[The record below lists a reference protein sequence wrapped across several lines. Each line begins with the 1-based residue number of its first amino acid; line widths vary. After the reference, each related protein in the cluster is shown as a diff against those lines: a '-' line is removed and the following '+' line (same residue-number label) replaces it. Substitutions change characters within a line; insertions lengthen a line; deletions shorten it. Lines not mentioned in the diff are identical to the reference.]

1 MFKELIQQSRPAIV
15 GIVVFTILTGA
26 LYPALVT
33 VVAQTVF
40 PKQAQGSFIEKNG
53 SPIGSALI
61 GQPFSDPRYFWGR
74 ISGTSPKPYDASSSG
89 ASNLGPT
96 NPALADKND
105 SEVRSR
111 IKALKDADPENSLPI
126 PVDLVTSSGSGLD
139 PHISP
144 AAAEYQVRRVA
155 KARSMTAEAVEA
167 LVKQCTEMRELGV
180 LGEPRVNVLKLNLA
194 LDAARAP

>member
-1 MFKELIQQSRPAIV
+1 MFKELIQQSRPALV

-33 VVAQTVF
+33 VIAQTVF
-40 PKQAQGSFIEKNG
+40 PKQAQGSFIEKDG
-53 SPIGSALI
+53 KPIGSDLI
-61 GQPFSDPRYFWGR
+61 GQPFSEPKYFWGR
-74 ISGTSPKPYDASSSG
+74 ISGTSPKPYDASSSN

-96 NPALADKND
+96 NPALAEKDD
-105 SEVRSR
+105 SEVKSR
-111 IKALKDADPENSLPI
+111 IKALKDADPENTLPI

-155 KARSMTAEAVEA
+155 KTRSMTAEAVEA
-167 LVKQCTEMRELGV
+167 LVKQCTENRELGV